1 MDADPGSLRP
11 DCGRPSLAS
20 CNALPDDYQP
30 PLTRWGHAWR
40 LVGMALI
47 SGAVWGPIVQAEWQ
61 DHRALFWLDVAL
73 GLVCYVLV
81 FWRRR
86 WPLAIALVTGLLS
99 TCPGRRGPAVL
110 AAVSL
115 ATRRRMWELAASP
128 WST

>member
-1 MDADPGSLRP
+1 MQG
-11 DCGRPSLAS
+11 
-20 CNALPDDYQP
+20 Q
-30 PLTRWGHAWR
+30 W
-40 LVGMALI
+40 
-47 SGAVWGPIVQAEWQ
+47 E
-61 DHRALFWLDVAL
+61 DHRPLFWLDVAL

-86 WPLAIALVTGLLS
+86 WPLAIALVTGARVDLLR
-99 TCPGRRGPAVL
+99 GRRGPAVL